1 MGFKLKGTLCDLKR
15 EEIEENWSA
24 VCDLVRKPKYVCR
37 KCARGARCKDHLCKP
52 KRIAPAEE

>member
-1 MGFKLKGTLCDLKR
+1 MKGTLCDLKR

-37 KCARGARCKDHLCKP
+37 KCARSAKNKDHLCKP
-52 KRIAPAEE
+52 KRIAPAGG